1 MTDFRARTP
10 FFDHHRGRTTQVR
23 APLIGGGANGEVHQ
37 LEREIILRLAHDDIR
52 LGQFTRS
59 FEVRR
64 SIGSSGGMAMRHDG
78 YRLVWLDLNNRRGE
92 SRREYGYDHRSS
104 EDFPSNGKFAF
115 WLFMELSIEAGLLGI
130 VMEFLAYVNRNE
142 SLPRLG
148 MPFSTPMLAYQEAA
162 WERAIRQNPSSVIPI
177 PADNAAVLTEEEQ
190 DFAAVE
196 RAMREGVPTDEA
208 IRNQALRTGRASDIL
223 GAMASTLQML
233 GVTPLAEELEDLSPR
248 MVEDEDVPPNTLI
261 GLVRGRESSY
271 GLPPRGQFFD
281 HLVIDDVEEEET
293 EQEADSSESLNQP
306 PVKDVT
312 VKTKRKGV
320 RF

>member
-115 WLFMELSIEAGLLGI
+115 WLFMELSI
-130 VMEFLAYVNRNE
+130 
-142 SLPRLG
+142 G